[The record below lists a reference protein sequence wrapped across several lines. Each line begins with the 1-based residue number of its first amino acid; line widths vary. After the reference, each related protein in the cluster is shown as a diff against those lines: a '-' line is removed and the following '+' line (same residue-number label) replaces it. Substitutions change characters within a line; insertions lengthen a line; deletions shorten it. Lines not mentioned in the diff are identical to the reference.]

1 MIDVTY
7 LHPMIVHFPIALLI
21 AGFGFDVAG
30 LFVNRDAF
38 TKAGFYLLLLGAAG
52 TIAALLSGEAAGEGV
67 AEQGPL
73 KIALERH
80 ETAATVTVWLAA
92 TTASLRVLLVLLRK
106 YKGYFKAG
114 VIGLYFAAVIAVGLT
129 GHYGGKLVYENAAGV
144 QLNLGIDFGAT
155 DMNAV
160 QQENEHDDD

>member
-1 MIDVTY
+1 MIDVTH

-21 AGFGFDVAG
+21 SGFGFDVAG
-30 LFVNRDAF
+30 LFINRDAF
-38 TKAGFYLLLLGAAG
+38 TKAGFYLLLIGAVG

-80 ETAATVTVWLAA
+80 EVAAEITVWLAA
-92 TTASLRVLLVLLRK
+92 TTASLRVILVLIKK
-106 YKGYFKAG
+106 YKGYFMAG
-114 VIGLYFAAVIAVGLT
+114 IVALYFATVVAVGLT

-144 QLNLGIDFGAT
+144 QLNLGIDFGAA

-160 QQENEHDDD
+160 QPDNDD

>member
-1 MIDVTY
+1 MIDLTH

-21 AGFGFDVAG
+21 AGFGFDFLG
-30 LFVNRDAF
+30 LFVNRDEF
-38 TKAGFYLLLLGAAG
+38 TKVGFYLLVLGAVG
-52 TIAALLSGEAAGEGV
+52 TIAALLSGEAAGDGV

-73 KIALERH
+73 KLALERH

-92 TTASLRVLLVLLRK
+92 TTASLRVLLVLLKK

-114 VIGLYFAAVIAVGLT
+114 IIGLYFAAVLAVGLT

-144 QLNLGIDFGAT
+144 QFNFGADFGA

-160 QQENEHDDD
+160 QQDNEAEDDD

>member
-1 MIDVTY
+1 MIDVTNF
-7 LHPMIVHFPIALLI
+7 HPMIVHFPIALLI

-30 LFVNRDAF
+30 LFINRDTF
-38 TKAGFYLLLLGAAG
+38 TKVGFYLLLIGAIG

-80 ETAATVTVWLAA
+80 ESAAEATVWLAA
-92 TTASLRVLLVLLRK
+92 VTASLRVFLVLIKK

-114 VIGLYFAAVIAVGLT
+114 IVALYFASVVAVGLT

-144 QLNLGIDFGAT
+144 KLNLGVDFGAA
-155 DMNAV
+155 DWNAV
-160 QQENEHDDD
+160 PQENEQDDD